1 MSGVPRPSRQMWGHR
16 CACQY
21 SGRTAA
27 GPSARDGRVCGRC
40 PAGTGPVGWRCGRPC
55 FRRPPRGIGCQLRYG
70 PGAAGDP
77 GPGRGAAAACHAAY
91 SGGIAGLARAAGP
104 AAGLSRLAAVRLADL
119 ADTDHCARMALRWEA
134 LAADGTVFPALEA
147 DLMLTPAGEQVT
159 LLAVAGTY
167 RRQPG
172 WAGAGLDQAIVRGV
186 PRRRSAA
193 SWRGSRVRSS
203 TLRGQP
209 VPRVLAHRVGRQGN
223 RSRNRPVTGPVL
235 GGCHPRTPARAE
247 PRSCPVDLGLES
259 VAEAGPAFHPPAGRP
274 DHAVVLSLPV
284 GRAGLR
290 RLIMV
295 AAGEYVVMD
304 LADRLV

>member
-1 MSGVPRPSRQMWGHR
+1 VADHVFAGHR
-16 CACQY
+16 VVLDV
-21 SGRTAA
+21 SFGTGRARL
-27 GPSARDGRVCGRC
+27 GILARDGVL
-40 PAGTGPVGWRCGRPC
+40 
-55 FRRPPRGIGCQLRYG
+55 LR
-70 PGAAGDP
+70 
-77 GPGRGAAAACHAAY
+77 ACHAAY
-91 SGGIAGLARAAGP
+91 SDGIAGLARAAGP

-119 ADTDHCARMALRWEA
+119 AGTDHCTRIALRWEA

-167 RRQPG
+167 RWQPG

-223 RSRNRPVTGPVL
+223 RSRNRPVTGLVL

-259 VAEAGPAFHPPAGRP
+259 AAEAGPAFHPPVGRP
-274 DHAVVLSLPV
+274 DHAVVLSGPV
-284 GRAGLR
+284 WRAGLR